1 MAPAALDERIAT
13 VREFNRFY
21 TKQIGVLRD
30 RLLHSPFSLTEVR
43 VLYELA
49 HRQRST
55 AAEIAGVLALDAG
68 YLSRILRDFTR
79 RRMIDKKPSATDGR
93 QSLLAL
99 TSRGLK
105 TFAPLDS
112 RANQEI
118 AEMLRGLSSADQRRL
133 VDAMRTI
140 EILLGARSHRQQP
153 ERDKPPYL
161 LRPHQ
166 PGDMGWVVHRH
177 GVLYAEEHRYDEQF
191 EALVA
196 SIVAEFIQNVDAK
209 HERCWIAERDGEIVG
224 SVFLVKKS
232 ATIAKLRLL
241 LVEPKARGLGI
252 GRRLVDECVSFAR
265 QAGYKRITL
274 WTQSHLDSARRI
286 YKSAGFRL
294 VRQKRHHSFGLD
306 LVAETWDLDL

>member
-1 MAPAALDERIAT
+1 VAATALDERIGA

-30 RLLHSPFSLTEVR
+30 GLLHSPFSLTEVR
-43 VLYELA
+43 VLYQLA
-49 HRQRST
+49 HREKST
-55 AAEIAGVLALDAG
+55 AAQIAGELGLDAG
-68 YLSRILRDFTR
+68 YLSRLLQDFIKGR
-79 RRMIDKKPSATDGR
+79 LIDRKPSATDGR

-99 TSRGLK
+99 TSRGRK
-105 TFAPLDS
+105 TFAPLNS

-118 AEMLRGLSSADQRRL
+118 AEMLCGLSFADQRRL

-140 EILLGARSHRQQP
+140 EMLLGARARREES
-153 ERDKPPYL
+153 EKVPYV
-161 LRPHQ
+161 LRPHR

-177 GVLYAEEHRYDEQF
+177 GVLYAEEHGYDEQF

-196 SIVAEFIQNVDAK
+196 GIVAEFIQNFNPK
-209 HERCWIAERDGEIVG
+209 HERCWIAECDGEIVG

-252 GRRLVDECVSFAR
+252 GRRFVDECVSFAR
-265 QAGYKRITL
+265 QAGYKKITL
-274 WTQSHLDSARRI
+274 WTQSHLDTARRI
-286 YKSAGFRL
+286 YKNAGFHL
-294 VRQKRHHSFGLD
+294 VHQKPHHSFGLD
-306 LVAETWDLDL
+306 LIAETWDLDL